1 MGCQARKLTSA
12 MDVEIRTIAED
23 EFETWMRAIESAF
36 GGHVSSEDVQN
47 ERKVIDPARCLAA
60 FDGDEIVG
68 CASSV
73 VFEMTVPGGTTPP
86 VGITGVG
93 VVRTH
98 RRRGV
103 NTALMRRQLDDI
115 RDEGFAIA
123 ALFASEGGIYGR
135 FGYGLGTF
143 EAFLDIETSR
153 SAFVPGSEGDG
164 RVRLLE
170 RDAAKEGYLSM
181 FDESRLT
188 RPGAMKMGPNW
199 FDYEFAEKHFGE
211 ERKFFFAFHETG
223 KDVDGVAVYTIKHNW
238 SGVPQ
243 NEVELYALDALNPSA
258 YAQMWRFVLDL
269 DLVSKL
275 TAWSRPADEPLL
287 HLLRE
292 PRRLNLRLRDAL
304 RLRFLDISRA
314 LSSRRYPREGRVV
327 FDVRDSFCPWNE
339 GRYALDVGAEGATCE
354 QTEDEADLLLTTNE
368 LAAAYLGGSTFSQL
382 HRAGRVSE
390 ERAGA
395 IGTAD
400 AMFTWD
406 PAPWAMLHF

>member
-1 MGCQARKLTSA
+1 

-36 GGHVSSEDVQN
+36 GGHVRPEDVQN
-47 ERKVIDPARCLAA
+47 ERKVIDPARCLAS
-60 FDGDEIVG
+60 FDGDDIVG

-73 VFEMTVPGGTTPP
+73 VFEMTVPGGTIPT

-93 VVRTH
+93 VVPTH

-115 RDEGFAIA
+115 RDGGFAIA

-135 FGYGLGTF
+135 FGYGLATLD
-143 EAFLDIETSR
+143 AFVDIETSR
-153 SAFVPGSEGDG
+153 SAFIPASEGDG
-164 RVRLLE
+164 RVRLLDRE
-170 RDAAKEGYLSM
+170 AAKERYLSM
-181 FDESRLT
+181 YDRSRLT
-188 RPGAMKMGPNW
+188 RPGAMKKSPNW
-199 FDYEFAEKHFGE
+199 FDYEFADKHFGE
-211 ERKFFFAFHETG
+211 ERKFFFALHETG
-223 KDVDGVAVYTIKHNW
+223 NDCDGIAAYTIKHEW
-238 SGVPQ
+238 DLVPK
-243 NEVELYALDALNPSA
+243 NIVELYDLDALTPSV

-269 DLVSKL
+269 DLVSKV

-292 PRRLNLRLRDAL
+292 PRRLNMRLKDGMWV
-304 RLRFLDISRA
+304 RLLDIPGA
-314 LSSRRYPREGRVV
+314 LTARRYPHDGRVV
-327 FDVRDSFCPWNE
+327 FDVRDAFCPWSE
-339 GRYALDVGAEGATCE
+339 GRYALDAGAEGATCE
-354 QTEDEADLLLTTNE
+354 QTDDEADLLLTTNE

-400 AMFTWD
+400 AMFTWN
-406 PAPWAMLHF
+406 PPPWAMLHF

>member
-1 MGCQARKLTSA
+1 
-12 MDVEIRTIAED
+12 MDVQIRPIAED

-36 GGHVSSEDVQN
+36 GGRPRPEDIEN
-47 ERKVIDPARCLAA
+47 ERKVIEPSRCLAA
-60 FDGDEIVG
+60 MDGEEIVG

-73 VFEMTVPGGTTPP
+73 EYEMTVPGGTIPT

-93 VVRTH
+93 VVPTH

-115 RDEGFAIA
+115 RDEGVAIA

-135 FGYGLGTF
+135 FGYGLATF
-143 EAFLDIETSR
+143 EAFLDVETSR

-170 RDAAKEGYLSM
+170 RDAAKEEYLSM
-181 FDESRLT
+181 FDKSRLT
-188 RPGAMKMGPNW
+188 RPGAMKMEPSW

-211 ERKFFFAFHETG
+211 ERKFFFATHETG
-223 KDVDGVAVYTIKHNW
+223 NDVDGVAVYTIKHNW
-238 SGVPQ
+238 SSVPQ
-243 NEVELYALDALNPSA
+243 NEVELYALDALNSSA
-258 YAQMWRFVLDL
+258 YAKMWRFVLDL

-304 RLRFLDISRA
+304 WLRFLDISRA
-314 LSSRRYPREGRVV
+314 LSSRRYRREGRVV
-327 FDVRDSFCPWNE
+327 FDVRDAFCPWNE
-339 GRYALDVGAEGATCE
+339 GRYALDSGAEGARCE
-354 QTEDEADLLLTTNE
+354 PTEDDADLLLTTNE
-368 LAAAYLGGSTFSQL
+368 LAAVYLGGSTFSQL
-382 HRAGRVSE
+382 HRAGRLRE

-400 AMFTWD
+400 AMFAWD
-406 PAPWAMLHF
+406 PPPWAMLHF

>member
-1 MGCQARKLTSA
+1 

-36 GGHVSSEDVQN
+36 GGHVRPEDVQN

-60 FDGDEIVG
+60 FDGDDIVG

-73 VFEMTVPGGTTPP
+73 VFEMTVPGGTIPT

-93 VVRTH
+93 VVPTH

-115 RDEGFAIA
+115 RDGGFAIA

-135 FGYGLGTF
+135 FGYGLATLD
-143 EAFLDIETSR
+143 AFVDIETSR
-153 SAFVPGSEGDG
+153 SAFIPGSEGDG
-164 RVRLLE
+164 RVRLLDRE
-170 RDAAKEGYLSM
+170 AAKERYLSM
-181 FDESRLT
+181 YDRSRLT
-188 RPGAMKMGPNW
+188 RPGAMKKSPNW
-199 FDYEFAEKHFGE
+199 FDYEFADKHFGE
-211 ERKFFFAFHETG
+211 ERKFFFALHETVN
-223 KDVDGVAVYTIKHNW
+223 DCDGIAAYTIKHEW
-238 SGVPQ
+238 DLVPK
-243 NEVELYALDALNPSA
+243 NIVELYDLDALTPSV

-269 DLVSKL
+269 DLVSKV
-275 TAWSRPADEPLL
+275 TAWNRPADEPLL

-292 PRRLNLRLRDAL
+292 PRRLNMRLKDGMWV
-304 RLRFLDISRA
+304 RLLDIPRA
-314 LSSRRYPREGRVV
+314 LTARRYPHDGRVV
-327 FDVRDSFCPWNE
+327 FDVRDAFCPWNE
-339 GRYALDVGAEGATCE
+339 ARYVLDVGAEGATCE

-368 LAAAYLGGSTFSQL
+368 LAAAYLGGASFSQL

-400 AMFTWD
+400 AMFAWD
-406 PAPWAMLHF
+406 PPPWAMLHF

>member
-1 MGCQARKLTSA
+1 V
-12 MDVEIRTIAED
+12 DVEIRTIAED

-36 GGHVSSEDVQN
+36 GGHVRPEDVQN

-60 FDGDEIVG
+60 FDGDDIVG

-73 VFEMTVPGGTTPP
+73 VFEMTVPGGTIPT

-93 VVRTH
+93 VVPTH

-103 NTALMRRQLDDI
+103 NTALMRRQLNDI
-115 RDEGFAIA
+115 RNEGFAIA

-135 FGYGLGTF
+135 FGYGLATF
-143 EAFLDIETSR
+143 EAFVDIETSR

-164 RVRLLE
+164 RVRVLE
-170 RDAAKEGYLSM
+170 RDAAKDRYLTM

-188 RPGAMKMGPNW
+188 RPGAMRMEPNW
-199 FDYEFAEKHFGE
+199 FDYEFAEKQSGE

-243 NEVELYALDALNPSA
+243 NEVELYALDALNSSA

-304 RLRFLDISRA
+304 WLRFLDISRA

-327 FDVRDSFCPWNE
+327 FDVRDAFCPWNE
-339 GRYALDVGAEGATCE
+339 GRYALDSGAEGARCE
-354 QTEDEADLLLTTNE
+354 PTEDDADLLLTTNE
-368 LAAAYLGGSTFSQL
+368 LAAVYLGGSTFSQL

-400 AMFTWD
+400 AMFTWYT
-406 PAPWAMLHF
+406 PPWAMLHF

>member
-1 MGCQARKLTSA
+1 

-36 GGHVSSEDVQN
+36 GGHVSSEDVEN
-47 ERKVIDPARCLAA
+47 ERKVIEPARCLAA
-60 FDGDEIVG
+60 FDEEDIVG

-73 VFEMTVPGGTTPP
+73 VFEMTVPGGTPP
-86 VGITGVG
+86 TVGITGVG
-93 VVRTH
+93 VVPTH

-115 RDEGFAIA
+115 RDEGCAIA

-135 FGYGLGTF
+135 FGYGLATF
-143 EAFLDIETSR
+143 DASVDIEPSR
-153 SAFVPGSEGDG
+153 SAFIPGSDGDG
-164 RVRLLE
+164 PVRLLE
-170 RDAAKEGYLSM
+170 REAAKERYLSM
-181 FDESRLT
+181 YDRSRLT
-188 RPGAMKMGPNW
+188 RPGAMKMTPSW
-199 FDYEFAEKHFGE
+199 FDYEFADKHFGE
-211 ERKFFFAFHETG
+211 ERKFFFALHETG
-223 KDVDGVAVYTIKHNW
+223 HDCDGVAVYTIKHEW
-238 SGVPQ
+238 DLVPK
-243 NEVELYALDALNPSA
+243 NIVELYELDALTPSV

-292 PRRLNLRLRDAL
+292 PRRLNMRLKDGMWV
-304 RLRFLDISRA
+304 RLLDIPRA
-314 LSSRRYPREGRVV
+314 LTARRYSSDGRVV
-327 FDVRDSFCPWNE
+327 FDVRDAFCPWNE
-339 GRYALDVGAEGATCE
+339 GRYALESGAEGATCE
-354 QTEDEADLLLTTNE
+354 QTEDDADLLLTTNE
-368 LAAAYLGGSTFSQL
+368 LAAAYLGGSTLSQL
-382 HRAGRVSE
+382 HRAGRASE

-406 PAPWAMLHF
+406 PPPWAMLHF

>member
-1 MGCQARKLTSA
+1 

-36 GGHVSSEDVQN
+36 GSHVRPEDVQN
-47 ERKVIDPARCLAA
+47 ERMVIDPARCLAA
-60 FDGDEIVG
+60 FEGDDMVG

-73 VFEMTVPGGTTPP
+73 VFEMTVPGGTIPT

-93 VVRTH
+93 VVPTH

-103 NTALMRRQLDDI
+103 NTALMRRQLDAI

-135 FGYGLGTF
+135 FGYGLATF
-143 EAFLDIETSR
+143 EAFVDIETSR

-170 RDAAKEGYLSM
+170 RDSAKDRYLSM

-188 RPGAMKMGPNW
+188 RPGAMRMEPNW
-199 FDYEFAEKHFGE
+199 FDYEFAEKQSGE
-211 ERKFFFAFHETG
+211 ELKFFFAFHETG
-223 KDVDGVAVYTIKHNW
+223 KDVDGVAVYTIKRNW

-243 NEVELYALDALNPSA
+243 NEVELYALDALNSSA

-275 TAWSRPADEPLL
+275 TAWSRPVDEPLL
-287 HLLRE
+287 HLVRE
-292 PRRLNLRLRDAL
+292 PRRLNLRLRDAMW
-304 RLRFLDISRA
+304 LRFLDIGRA

-327 FDVRDSFCPWNE
+327 FDVRDAFCPWNE
-339 GRYALDVGAEGATCE
+339 GRYALDSGAEGTTCE
-354 QTEDEADLLLTTNE
+354 QTEDDADLLLTTNE
-368 LAAAYLGGSTFSQL
+368 LAAVYLGGSTFSQL

-406 PAPWAMLHF
+406 PPPWAMLHF

>member
-1 MGCQARKLTSA
+1 
-12 MDVEIRTIAED
+12 MDVEIRPIAED

-36 GGHVSSEDVQN
+36 GGHVSPEDVQN

-60 FDGDEIVG
+60 FDGDDIVG

-73 VFEMTVPGGTTPP
+73 VFEMTVPGGTIPT

-93 VVRTH
+93 VVPTH

-115 RDEGFAIA
+115 RDGGFAIA

-135 FGYGLGTF
+135 FGYGLATLD
-143 EAFLDIETSR
+143 AFVDIETSR
-153 SAFVPGSEGDG
+153 SAFIPGSEGDG
-164 RVRLLE
+164 RVRLLDRE
-170 RDAAKEGYLSM
+170 AAKERYLSM
-181 FDESRLT
+181 YDRSRLT
-188 RPGAMKMGPNW
+188 RPGAMKKSPNW
-199 FDYEFAEKHFGE
+199 FDYEFADKHFGE
-211 ERKFFFAFHETG
+211 ERKFFFALHETG
-223 KDVDGVAVYTIKHNW
+223 NDCDGIAAYTIKHEW
-238 SGVPQ
+238 DLVPK
-243 NEVELYALDALNPSA
+243 NIVELYDLDALTPSV

-269 DLVSKL
+269 DLVSKV

-292 PRRLNLRLRDAL
+292 PRRLNMRLKDGMWV
-304 RLRFLDISRA
+304 RLLDIPRA
-314 LSSRRYPREGRVV
+314 LTARRYPHDGRVV
-327 FDVRDSFCPWNE
+327 FDVRDAFCPWNE
-339 GRYALDVGAEGATCE
+339 ARYILDVGAEGATCE

-368 LAAAYLGGSTFSQL
+368 LAAAYLGGASFSQL

-400 AMFTWD
+400 AMFAWD
-406 PAPWAMLHF
+406 PPPWAMLHF

>member
-1 MGCQARKLTSA
+1 
-12 MDVEIRTIAED
+12 MDIEIRTIAED

-36 GGHVSSEDVQN
+36 GGHVRPEDIQN

-60 FDGDEIVG
+60 MDGNDIVG

-73 VFEMTVPGGTTPP
+73 VYEMTVPGGTIPT

-93 VVRTH
+93 VVPTH

-103 NTALMRRQLDDI
+103 NTALMRRQLDDV
-115 RDEGFAIA
+115 RDQGHALA

-135 FGYGLGTF
+135 FGYGLATF
-143 EAFLDIETSR
+143 EAHVDIETSR
-153 SAFVPGSEGDG
+153 SAFVPGHDGDG

-170 RDAAKEGYLSM
+170 RDAAKERYLSI
-181 FDESRLT
+181 FNRSRLT
-188 RPGAMKMGPNW
+188 RPGAMKMEPDW
-199 FDYEFAEKHFGE
+199 FDHEFAEKHFGE
-211 ERKFFFAFHETG
+211 ERKFFFAVHETG
-223 KDVDGVAVYTIKHNW
+223 DEVDGVAVYTIKHEW
-238 SGVPQ
+238 DLVPK
-243 NEVELYALDALNPSA
+243 NVVELYHLDALTPSA

-269 DLVSKL
+269 DLVAKL

-292 PRRLNLRLRDAL
+292 PRRLNMRLRDAMWV
-304 RLRFLDISRA
+304 RLLDIPRA
-314 LSSRRYPREGRVV
+314 LTARRYSHDGHVV

-339 GRYALDVGAEGATCE
+339 GRYALNVGADGATCE

-368 LAAAYLGGSTFSQL
+368 LAAAYLGGSSFSQL

-390 ERAGA
+390 ERAGSLA
-395 IGTAD
+395 TAN
-400 AMFTWD
+400 AMFAWD

>member
-1 MGCQARKLTSA
+1 

-36 GGHVSSEDVQN
+36 GGHVSPEDVQN

-60 FDGDEIVG
+60 VDGDNIVG

-73 VFEMTVPGGTTPP
+73 VFEMTVPGGTIPTI
-86 VGITGVG
+86 GITGVG
-93 VVRTH
+93 VVPTH

-135 FGYGLGTF
+135 FGYGLATF
-143 EAFLDIETSR
+143 DAFVDIETSR

-164 RVRLLE
+164 RVRLVE
-170 RDAAKEGYLSM
+170 RDAAKDRYLSI

-188 RPGAMKMGPNW
+188 RPGAMRMEPNW

-243 NEVELYALDALNPSA
+243 NEVELYALDALNSSA

-292 PRRLNLRLRDAL
+292 PRRLNMRLKDGMWV
-304 RLRFLDISRA
+304 RLLDIPRA
-314 LSSRRYPREGRVV
+314 LTARRYPHEGRIV
-327 FDVRDSFCPWNE
+327 FDVRDAFCPWNE
-339 GRYALDVGAEGATCE
+339 GRYALDARAEGATCE
-354 QTEDEADLLLTTNE
+354 QTDDEAELLLTTNE

-400 AMFTWD
+400 AMFAWD
-406 PAPWAMLHF
+406 PPPWAMLHF

>member
-1 MGCQARKLTSA
+1 

-36 GGHVSSEDVQN
+36 GGHVRPEDVQN

-60 FDGDEIVG
+60 FDGDNIVG

-73 VFEMTVPGGTTPP
+73 VFEMTVPGGTIPT

-93 VVRTH
+93 VLPTH

-135 FGYGLGTF
+135 FGYGLATF
-143 EAFLDIETSR
+143 DAFVDIETSR

-164 RVRLLE
+164 RVRLVE
-170 RDAAKEGYLSM
+170 RDAAKDRYLSI

-188 RPGAMKMGPNW
+188 RPGAMRMEPNW

-243 NEVELYALDALNPSA
+243 NEVELYALDALNSSA

-292 PRRLNLRLRDAL
+292 PRRLNMRLKDGMWV
-304 RLRFLDISRA
+304 RLLDIPRA
-314 LSSRRYPREGRVV
+314 LTARRYPHDGRIV
-327 FDVRDSFCPWNE
+327 FGVRDVFCPWNE
-339 GRYALDVGAEGATCE
+339 GRYALDARAEGATCE
-354 QTEDEADLLLTTNE
+354 QTDDEAELLLTTNE

-400 AMFTWD
+400 AMFAWD
-406 PAPWAMLHF
+406 PPPWAMLHF

>member
-1 MGCQARKLTSA
+1 

-36 GGHVSSEDVQN
+36 GGHVSPEDVQN

-60 FDGDEIVG
+60 FDGDNIVG

-73 VFEMTVPGGTTPP
+73 VFEMTVPGGTIPT

-93 VVRTH
+93 VVPTH

-135 FGYGLGTF
+135 FGYGLATF
-143 EAFLDIETSR
+143 DAYVDIETSR

-164 RVRLLE
+164 RVRLVE
-170 RDAAKEGYLSM
+170 RDAAKDRYLSI

-188 RPGAMKMGPNW
+188 RPGAMRMEPNW

-243 NEVELYALDALNPSA
+243 NEVELYAFDALNSSA

-275 TAWSRPADEPLL
+275 TAWSRPVDEPLL

-292 PRRLNLRLRDAL
+292 PRRLNMRLKDGMWV
-304 RLRFLDISRA
+304 RLLDIPRA
-314 LSSRRYPREGRVV
+314 LTARRYPHDGRIV
-327 FDVRDSFCPWNE
+327 FDVRDAFCPWNE
-339 GRYALDVGAEGATCE
+339 GRYALDARAEGATCE
-354 QTEDEADLLLTTNE
+354 QTDDEAELLLTTNE

-400 AMFTWD
+400 AMFAWD
-406 PAPWAMLHF
+406 PPPWAMLHF

>member
-1 MGCQARKLTSA
+1 

-36 GGHVSSEDVQN
+36 GGHVSPEDVQN

-60 FDGDEIVG
+60 VDGDNIVG

-73 VFEMTVPGGTTPP
+73 VFEMTVPGGTIPT

-93 VVRTH
+93 VVPTH

-135 FGYGLGTF
+135 FGYGLATF
-143 EAFLDIETSR
+143 DAFVDIETSR

-164 RVRLLE
+164 RVRLVE
-170 RDAAKEGYLSM
+170 RDAAKDRYLSI

-188 RPGAMKMGPNW
+188 RPGAMRMEPNW

-223 KDVDGVAVYTIKHNW
+223 NDVDGVAVYTIKHNW

-243 NEVELYALDALNPSA
+243 NEVELYALDALNSSA

-292 PRRLNLRLRDAL
+292 PRRLNMRLKDGMWV
-304 RLRFLDISRA
+304 RLLDIPRA
-314 LSSRRYPREGRVV
+314 LTARRYPHEGRIV
-327 FDVRDSFCPWNE
+327 FDVRDAFCPWNE
-339 GRYALDVGAEGATCE
+339 GRYALDARAEGATCE
-354 QTEDEADLLLTTNE
+354 QTDDEAELLLTTNE

-400 AMFTWD
+400 AMFGWD
-406 PAPWAMLHF
+406 PPPWAMLHF

>member
-1 MGCQARKLTSA
+1 

-36 GGHVSSEDVQN
+36 GGHVRPEDVQN

-60 FDGDEIVG
+60 FDGDDIVG

-73 VFEMTVPGGTTPP
+73 VFEMTVPGGTIPT

-93 VVRTH
+93 VVPTH

-115 RDEGFAIA
+115 RDGGFAIA

-135 FGYGLGTF
+135 FGYGLATLD
-143 EAFLDIETSR
+143 AFVDIETSR
-153 SAFVPGSEGDG
+153 SAFIPGSEGDG
-164 RVRLLE
+164 RVRLLDRE
-170 RDAAKEGYLSM
+170 AAKERYLSM
-181 FDESRLT
+181 YDRSRLT
-188 RPGAMKMGPNW
+188 RPGAMKKSPNW
-199 FDYEFAEKHFGE
+199 FDYEFADKHFGE
-211 ERKFFFAFHETG
+211 ERKFFFALHETVN
-223 KDVDGVAVYTIKHNW
+223 DCDGIAAYTIKHEW
-238 SGVPQ
+238 DLVPK
-243 NEVELYALDALNPSA
+243 NIVELYDLDALTPSV

-269 DLVSKL
+269 DLVSKV
-275 TAWSRPADEPLL
+275 TAWNRPADEPLL

-292 PRRLNLRLRDAL
+292 PRRLNMRLKDGMWV
-304 RLRFLDISRA
+304 RLLDIPRA
-314 LSSRRYPREGRVV
+314 LTARRYPHDGRVV
-327 FDVRDSFCPWNE
+327 FDVRDAFCPWNE
-339 GRYALDVGAEGATCE
+339 ARYILDVGAEGATCE

-368 LAAAYLGGSTFSQL
+368 LAAAYLGGASFSQL

-400 AMFTWD
+400 AMFAWD
-406 PAPWAMLHF
+406 PPPWAMLHF

>member
-1 MGCQARKLTSA
+1 

-47 ERKVIDPARCLAA
+47 ERKVIEPARCLAA
-60 FDGDEIVG
+60 FEGDEIVG

-73 VFEMTVPGGTTPP
+73 VFEMTVPGGTIPT

-93 VVRTH
+93 VVPTH

-135 FGYGLGTF
+135 FGYGLATF
-143 EAFLDIETSR
+143 DTSVDIETAR

-164 RVRLLE
+164 RVRLVE
-170 RDAAKEGYLSM
+170 RDAAKDRYLSI
-181 FDESRLT
+181 FDQSRLT
-188 RPGAMKMGPNW
+188 RPGAMRMEPNW

-223 KDVDGVAVYTIKHNW
+223 KDVDGLAVYTIKHNW

-243 NEVELYALDALNPSA
+243 NEVELYALDALNSSA

-292 PRRLNLRLRDAL
+292 PRRLNMRLKDGMWV
-304 RLRFLDISRA
+304 RLLDIPRA
-314 LSSRRYPREGRVV
+314 LTARRYPHDGRIV
-327 FDVRDSFCPWNE
+327 FDVSDAFCAWNE
-339 GRYALDVGAEGATCE
+339 GRYALDAGGEGATCE
-354 QTEDEADLLLTTNE
+354 QTDDEADLLLTTNE

-382 HRAGRVSE
+382 RRAGRVSE

-400 AMFTWD
+400 AMFAWD
-406 PAPWAMLHF
+406 PPPWAMLHF

>member
-1 MGCQARKLTSA
+1 

-36 GGHVSSEDVQN
+36 GGHVSPEDVQN

-60 FDGDEIVG
+60 CDGDNIVG

-73 VFEMTVPGGTTPP
+73 VFEMTVPGGTIPT

-93 VVRTH
+93 VVPTH

-135 FGYGLGTF
+135 FGYGLATF
-143 EAFLDIETSR
+143 DAYVDIETSR

-164 RVRLLE
+164 RIRLVE
-170 RDAAKEGYLSM
+170 RDAAKDRYLSI

-188 RPGAMKMGPNW
+188 RPGAMRMEPNW

-243 NEVELYALDALNPSA
+243 NEVELYAFDALNSSA

-275 TAWSRPADEPLL
+275 TAWSRPVDEPLL

-292 PRRLNLRLRDAL
+292 PRRLNMRLKDGMWV
-304 RLRFLDISRA
+304 RLLDIPRA
-314 LSSRRYPREGRVV
+314 LTARRYPHDGRIV
-327 FDVRDSFCPWNE
+327 FDVRDAFCPWNE
-339 GRYALDVGAEGATCE
+339 GRYALDARAEGATCE
-354 QTEDEADLLLTTNE
+354 QTDDEAELLLTTNE

-400 AMFTWD
+400 AMFGWD
-406 PAPWAMLHF
+406 PPPWAMLHF

>member
-1 MGCQARKLTSA
+1 

-36 GGHVSSEDVQN
+36 GGHVRPEDVQN

-60 FDGDEIVG
+60 FDGDDIVG

-73 VFEMTVPGGTTPP
+73 VFEMTVPGGTIPT

-93 VVRTH
+93 VVPTH

-115 RDEGFAIA
+115 RDGGFAIA

-135 FGYGLGTF
+135 FGYGLATLD
-143 EAFLDIETSR
+143 AFVDIETSR
-153 SAFVPGSEGDG
+153 SAFIPASEGDG
-164 RVRLLE
+164 RVRLLDRE
-170 RDAAKEGYLSM
+170 AAKERYLSM
-181 FDESRLT
+181 YDRSRLT
-188 RPGAMKMGPNW
+188 RPGAMKKSPNW

-211 ERKFFFAFHETG
+211 ERKFFFALHETG
-223 KDVDGVAVYTIKHNW
+223 NDCDGIAAYTIKHEW
-238 SGVPQ
+238 DLVPK
-243 NEVELYALDALNPSA
+243 NIVELYDLDALTPSV

-269 DLVSKL
+269 DLVSKV

-292 PRRLNLRLRDAL
+292 PRRLNMRLKDGMWV
-304 RLRFLDISRA
+304 RLLDIPGA
-314 LSSRRYPREGRVV
+314 LTARRYPHDGRVV
-327 FDVRDSFCPWNE
+327 FDVRDAFCPWNE
-339 GRYALDVGAEGATCE
+339 ARYILDVGAEGATCE
-354 QTEDEADLLLTTNE
+354 KTGDEADLLLTTNE
-368 LAAAYLGGSTFSQL
+368 LAAAYLGGASFSQL

-400 AMFTWD
+400 AMFAWD
-406 PAPWAMLHF
+406 PPPWAMLHF

>member
-1 MGCQARKLTSA
+1 
-12 MDVEIRTIAED
+12 MDVEIRPIAED

-36 GGHVSSEDVQN
+36 GGHVSPEDVQN

-60 FDGDEIVG
+60 FDGDDIVG

-73 VFEMTVPGGTTPP
+73 VFEMTVPGGTIPT

-93 VVRTH
+93 VVPTH

-135 FGYGLGTF
+135 FGYGVATF
-143 EAFLDIETSR
+143 EAFVDIETSR
-153 SAFVPGSEGDG
+153 SAFIPGSEGDG
-164 RVRLLE
+164 RVRLLDRE
-170 RDAAKEGYLSM
+170 AAKERYLSM
-181 FDESRLT
+181 YDRSRLT
-188 RPGAMKMGPNW
+188 RPGAMKKSPNW
-199 FDYEFAEKHFGE
+199 FDYEFADKHFGE
-211 ERKFFFAFHETG
+211 ERKFFFALHETG
-223 KDVDGVAVYTIKHNW
+223 NDCDGIAAYTIKHEW
-238 SGVPQ
+238 DLVPK
-243 NEVELYALDALNPSA
+243 NIVELYDLDALTPSV

-269 DLVSKL
+269 DLVSKV

-292 PRRLNLRLRDAL
+292 PRRLNMRLKDGMWV
-304 RLRFLDISRA
+304 RLLDIPRA
-314 LSSRRYPREGRVV
+314 LTARRYPHDGRVV
-327 FDVRDSFCPWNE
+327 FDVRDAFCPWNE
-339 GRYALDVGAEGATCE
+339 ARYILDVGAEGATCE

-368 LAAAYLGGSTFSQL
+368 LAAAYLGGASFSQL

-400 AMFTWD
+400 AMFAWD
-406 PAPWAMLHF
+406 PPPWAMLHF

>member
-1 MGCQARKLTSA
+1 

-36 GGHVSSEDVQN
+36 GGHVSPEDVQN

-60 FDGDEIVG
+60 LDGDDIVG

-73 VFEMTVPGGTTPP
+73 VFEMTVPGGTIPT

-93 VVRTH
+93 VVPTH

-135 FGYGLGTF
+135 FGYGLATF
-143 EAFLDIETSR
+143 DGFVDIETSR
-153 SAFVPGSEGDG
+153 SAFVPGSEDDG
-164 RVRLLE
+164 RVLMVE
-170 RDAAKEGYLSM
+170 RDAAKDRYLSI

-188 RPGAMKMGPNW
+188 RPGAMRMEPNW

-243 NEVELYALDALNPSA
+243 NEVELYALDALNSLA

-275 TAWSRPADEPLL
+275 TAWSRPPDEPLL

-292 PRRLNLRLRDAL
+292 PRRLNMRLKDGMWV
-304 RLRFLDISRA
+304 RLLDIPRA
-314 LSSRRYPREGRVV
+314 LTARRYPHDGRIV
-327 FDVRDSFCPWNE
+327 FDVRDAFCPWNE
-339 GRYALDVGAEGATCE
+339 GRYALDAGAEGATCE
-354 QTEDEADLLLTTNE
+354 QTDDEAELLLTTNE

-400 AMFTWD
+400 AMFASD
-406 PAPWAMLHF
+406 PPPWAMLHF

>member
-1 MGCQARKLTSA
+1 

-23 EFETWMRAIESAF
+23 EFETWMRAIETAF
-36 GGHVSSEDVQN
+36 GGHVSPEDVQN

-60 FDGDEIVG
+60 FDGDDIVG

-73 VFEMTVPGGTTPP
+73 VFEMTVPGGTIPT

-93 VVRTH
+93 VVPTH

-103 NTALMRRQLDDI
+103 NMALMRRQLDDI
-115 RDEGFAIA
+115 RDEGVAIA

-135 FGYGLGTF
+135 FGYGLATF
-143 EAFLDIETSR
+143 EASVDIETAR
-153 SAFVPGSEGDG
+153 SAFVPGSERGG

-170 RDAAKEGYLSM
+170 RDAAKDRYLSV
-181 FDESRLT
+181 FDESRLM
-188 RPGAMKMGPNW
+188 RPGAMRMEPNW

-243 NEVELYALDALNPSA
+243 NEVELYALDALNSSA

-292 PRRLNLRLRDAL
+292 PRRLNMRLKDGMWV
-304 RLRFLDISRA
+304 RLLDIPRA
-314 LSSRRYPREGRVV
+314 LTARRYPHEGRVV
-327 FDVRDSFCPWNE
+327 FDVRDAFCPWNE
-339 GRYALDVGAEGATCE
+339 GRYALAARAEGATCE
-354 QTEDEADLLLTTNE
+354 QTRDEADLLLTTNE
-368 LAAAYLGGSTFSQL
+368 LAAVYLGGSTFSQL

-406 PAPWAMLHF
+406 PPPWGMLHF

>member
-1 MGCQARKLTSA
+1 

-36 GGHVSSEDVQN
+36 GGHVSPEDVQN

-60 FDGDEIVG
+60 FDGDDIVG

-73 VFEMTVPGGTTPP
+73 VFEMTVPGGTIPT

-93 VVRTH
+93 VVPTH

-135 FGYGLGTF
+135 FGYGLATF
-143 EAFLDIETSR
+143 DAFVDIETSR
-153 SAFVPGSEGDG
+153 SAFVSGSEGDG
-164 RVRLLE
+164 RVRLVE
-170 RDAAKEGYLSM
+170 RDAAKDRYLSI

-188 RPGAMKMGPNW
+188 RPGAMRMEPNW

-211 ERKFFFAFHETG
+211 ERKFFFVIHETG
-223 KDVDGVAVYTIKHNW
+223 IDVDGVAVYTIKHNW

-243 NEVELYALDALNPSA
+243 NEVELYALDALNSSA

-275 TAWSRPADEPLL
+275 TAWGRPPDEPLL

-292 PRRLNLRLRDAL
+292 PRRLNMRLKDGMWV
-304 RLRFLDISRA
+304 RLLDIPRA
-314 LSSRRYPREGRVV
+314 LTARRYPHDGRVV
-327 FDVRDSFCPWNE
+327 FDVRDAFCPWNE
-339 GRYALDVGAEGATCE
+339 GRYALAAGAEGATCD
-354 QTEDEADLLLTTNE
+354 QTDDEADLLLTTNE
-368 LAAAYLGGSTFSQL
+368 LGAVYLGGSTFSQL

-406 PAPWAMLHF
+406 PPPWAMLHF

>member
-1 MGCQARKLTSA
+1 

-36 GGHVSSEDVQN
+36 GGHISPEDVQN

-60 FDGDEIVG
+60 FDGDDIVG
-68 CASSV
+68 GASSV
-73 VFEMTVPGGTTPP
+73 VFEMTVPGGTIPT

-93 VVRTH
+93 VVPTH

-135 FGYGLGTF
+135 FGYGLATF
-143 EAFLDIETSR
+143 EAFVDIETSR
-153 SAFVPGSEGDG
+153 SAFVPGSDGDG
-164 RVRLLE
+164 RVRMLE
-170 RDAAKEGYLSM
+170 RDAAKDRYLSM
-181 FDESRLT
+181 FGESRLT
-188 RPGAMKMGPNW
+188 RPGAMKMEPNW

-211 ERKFFFAFHETG
+211 ERKFFFATHETG
-223 KDVDGVAVYTIKHNW
+223 NDVDGVAVYTIKHNW

-243 NEVELYALDALNPSA
+243 NEVELYALDALNSSA
-258 YAQMWRFVLDL
+258 YVQMWRLLLEL
-269 DLVSKL
+269 DLVSKA

-292 PRRLNLRLRDAL
+292 PRRLNMRLKDGMWV
-304 RLRFLDISRA
+304 RLLDIPRA
-314 LSSRRYPREGRVV
+314 LTARRYQHDGRIV
-327 FDVRDSFCPWNE
+327 FDVRDAFCPWNE
-339 GRYALDVGAEGATCE
+339 GRYALDAGAEGATCV
-354 QTEDEADLLLTTNE
+354 QTDEEADLLLTTNE
-368 LAAAYLGGSTFSQL
+368 LAAVYLGGSTFSQL

-406 PAPWAMLHF
+406 PPPWAMLHF

>member
-1 MGCQARKLTSA
+1 

-36 GGHVSSEDVQN
+36 GSHVRPEDVQN

-60 FDGDEIVG
+60 MDGNDIVG

-73 VFEMTVPGGTTPP
+73 VFEMTVPGGTIPT

-93 VVRTH
+93 VVPTH

-135 FGYGLGTF
+135 FGYGVATF
-143 EAFLDIETSR
+143 EAHVDVETAR
-153 SAFVPGSEGDG
+153 SAFIPGHDGDG

-170 RDAAKEGYLSM
+170 RDSVKELFLSI
-181 FDESRLT
+181 FNRARLT
-188 RPGAMKMGPNW
+188 RPGAMKMEPHW
-199 FDYEFAEKHFGE
+199 FDAEFAEKHFGE
-211 ERKFFFAFHETG
+211 ERKFFFAVHETG
-223 KDVDGVAVYTIKHNW
+223 DAVDGVAVYTIKHEW
-238 SGVPQ
+238 DLVPK
-243 NEVELYALDALNPSA
+243 NVVELYNLDALTPSA
-258 YAQMWRFVLDL
+258 YASMWRFVLDL
-269 DLVSKL
+269 DLVTKL

-292 PRRLNLRLRDAL
+292 PRRLNMRLRDGMWV
-304 RLRFLDISRA
+304 RLLDIPRA
-314 LSSRRYPREGRVV
+314 LTARRYPHDGRVV
-327 FDVRDSFCPWNE
+327 FDVRDSFCPWND
-339 GRYALDVGAEGATCE
+339 GRYALEAGVDSATCE
-354 QTEDEADLLLTTNE
+354 QTDDEADLLLTTNE

-395 IGTAD
+395 LATAD
-400 AMFTWD
+400 AMFAWD
-406 PAPWAMLHF
+406 PPPWAMLHF

>member
-1 MGCQARKLTSA
+1 
-12 MDVEIRTIAED
+12 MDVEIRPIAED

-36 GGHVSSEDVQN
+36 GGHVRPEDVQN

-60 FDGDEIVG
+60 FDGDDIVG

-73 VFEMTVPGGTTPP
+73 VFEMTVPGGTIPT

-93 VVRTH
+93 VVPTH

-115 RDEGFAIA
+115 RDEGYAIA

-135 FGYGLGTF
+135 FGYGLATLD
-143 EAFLDIETSR
+143 AFVDIETSR
-153 SAFVPGSEGDG
+153 SAFIPGSEGDG
-164 RVRLLE
+164 RVRLLDRE
-170 RDAAKEGYLSM
+170 AAKERYLSM
-181 FDESRLT
+181 YDRSRLT
-188 RPGAMKMGPNW
+188 RPGAMKKSPNW
-199 FDYEFAEKHFGE
+199 FDYEFADKHFGE
-211 ERKFFFAFHETG
+211 ERKFFFALHETG
-223 KDVDGVAVYTIKHNW
+223 NDCDGIAAYTIKHEW
-238 SGVPQ
+238 DLVPK
-243 NEVELYALDALNPSA
+243 NIVELYDLDALTPSV

-269 DLVSKL
+269 DLVSKV

-292 PRRLNLRLRDAL
+292 PRRLNMRLKDGMWV
-304 RLRFLDISRA
+304 RLLDIPRA
-314 LSSRRYPREGRVV
+314 LTARRYPHDGRVV
-327 FDVRDSFCPWNE
+327 FDVRDAFCPWNE
-339 GRYALDVGAEGATCE
+339 ARYILDVGAEGATCE

-368 LAAAYLGGSTFSQL
+368 LAAAYLGGASFSQL

-400 AMFTWD
+400 AMFAWD
-406 PAPWAMLHF
+406 PPPWAMLHF

>member
-1 MGCQARKLTSA
+1 

-23 EFETWMRAIESAF
+23 EFESWMRAIESAF
-36 GGHVSSEDVQN
+36 GGHVSPEDVQN

-60 FDGDEIVG
+60 MDGNDIVG

-73 VFEMTVPGGTTPP
+73 VFEMTVPGGTIPT

-93 VVRTH
+93 VVPTH

-115 RDEGFAIA
+115 RDEGCAIA

-135 FGYGLGTF
+135 FGYGVATF
-143 EAFLDIETSR
+143 EAHVDVETAR
-153 SAFVPGSEGDG
+153 SAFIPGHDGDA

-170 RDAAKEGYLSM
+170 RDAAKERFLSI
-181 FDESRLT
+181 FNRARLT
-188 RPGAMKMGPNW
+188 RPGAMKMEPHW
-199 FDYEFAEKHFGE
+199 FDHEFAEKHFGE
-211 ERKFFFAFHETG
+211 ERKFFFAVHETG
-223 KDVDGVAVYTIKHNW
+223 DAVDGVAVYTIKHEW
-238 SGVPQ
+238 DLVPK
-243 NEVELYALDALNPSA
+243 NVVELYDLDALTPSA
-258 YAQMWRFVLDL
+258 SASMWRFVLDL
-269 DLVSKL
+269 DLVTKL

-292 PRRLNLRLRDAL
+292 PRRLNMRLRDGMYV
-304 RLRFLDISRA
+304 RLLDVPRA
-314 LSSRRYPREGRVV
+314 LTARRYPHDGRVV
-327 FDVRDSFCPWNE
+327 FDVRDAFCPWNE
-339 GRYALDVGAEGATCE
+339 GRYALTSGGNGATCE
-354 QTEDEADLLLTTNE
+354 QTDDEAHLLLTTNE

-395 IGTAD
+395 LATAD
-400 AMFTWD
+400 AMFAWD
-406 PAPWAMLHF
+406 PPPWAMLHF

>member
-1 MGCQARKLTSA
+1 V
-12 MDVEIRTIAED
+12 DVEVRTIAED

-36 GGHVSSEDVQN
+36 GGHVSPEDVQN

-60 FDGDEIVG
+60 FDGDDIVG

-73 VFEMTVPGGTTPP
+73 VFEMTVPGGTIPT

-93 VVRTH
+93 VVPTH

-115 RDEGFAIA
+115 RDGGLAIA

-135 FGYGLGTF
+135 FGYGLATLD
-143 EAFLDIETSR
+143 AFVDIETSR
-153 SAFVPGSEGDG
+153 SAFIPGSEGDG
-164 RVRLLE
+164 RVRLLDRE
-170 RDAAKEGYLSM
+170 AAKERYLSM
-181 FDESRLT
+181 YDRSRLT
-188 RPGAMKMGPNW
+188 RPGAMKKSPNW
-199 FDYEFAEKHFGE
+199 FDYEFADKHFGE
-211 ERKFFFAFHETG
+211 ERKFFFALHETG
-223 KDVDGVAVYTIKHNW
+223 NDCDGIAAYTIKHEW
-238 SGVPQ
+238 DLVPK
-243 NEVELYALDALNPSA
+243 NIVELYDLDALTPSV

-269 DLVSKL
+269 DLVSKV

-292 PRRLNLRLRDAL
+292 PRRLNMRLKDGMWV
-304 RLRFLDISRA
+304 RLLDIPRA
-314 LSSRRYPREGRVV
+314 LTARRYPHDGRVV
-327 FDVRDSFCPWNE
+327 FDVRDAFCPWNE
-339 GRYALDVGAEGATCE
+339 ARYILDVGAEGATCE

-368 LAAAYLGGSTFSQL
+368 LAAAYLGGASFSQL

-406 PAPWAMLHF
+406 PPPWAMLHF

>member
-1 MGCQARKLTSA
+1 
-12 MDVEIRTIAED
+12 MDVEIRPIAED

-36 GGHVSSEDVQN
+36 GGHVSPEDVQN

-60 FDGDEIVG
+60 FDGDDIVG

-73 VFEMTVPGGTTPP
+73 VFEMTVPGGTIPT

-93 VVRTH
+93 VVPTH

-135 FGYGLGTF
+135 FGYGLATLD
-143 EAFLDIETSR
+143 AFVDIETSR
-153 SAFVPGSEGDG
+153 SAFIPGSEGDG
-164 RVRLLE
+164 RVRLLDRE
-170 RDAAKEGYLSM
+170 AAKERYLSM
-181 FDESRLT
+181 YDRSRLT
-188 RPGAMKMGPNW
+188 RPGAMKKSPNW
-199 FDYEFAEKHFGE
+199 FDYEFADKHFGE
-211 ERKFFFAFHETG
+211 ERKFFFALHETG
-223 KDVDGVAVYTIKHNW
+223 NDCDGIAAYTIKHEW
-238 SGVPQ
+238 DLVPK
-243 NEVELYALDALNPSA
+243 NIVELYDLDALTPSV

-269 DLVSKL
+269 DLVSKV

-292 PRRLNLRLRDAL
+292 PRRLNMRLKDGMWV
-304 RLRFLDISRA
+304 RLLDIPRA
-314 LSSRRYPREGRVV
+314 LTARRYPHDGRVV
-327 FDVRDSFCPWNE
+327 FDVRDAFCPWNE
-339 GRYALDVGAEGATCE
+339 ARYILDVGAEGATCE

-368 LAAAYLGGSTFSQL
+368 LAAAYLGGASFSQL

-406 PAPWAMLHF
+406 PPPWAMLHF

>member
-1 MGCQARKLTSA
+1 MGCPVRKLTSA

-36 GGHVSSEDVQN
+36 GGHVSPEDVQN
-47 ERKVIDPARCLAA
+47 ERQVIDPARCLAA
-60 FDGDEIVG
+60 FDGDDIVG

-73 VFEMTVPGGTTPP
+73 VFEMTVPGGTIPT

-93 VVRTH
+93 VVPTH

-135 FGYGLGTF
+135 FGYGLATF
-143 EAFLDIETSR
+143 DASVDIEASR

-164 RVRLLE
+164 GVRLLE
-170 RDAAKEGYLSM
+170 RDAAKDRYLSM

-188 RPGAMKMGPNW
+188 RPGAMKMSPNW
-199 FDYEFAEKHFGE
+199 FDHEFADKHSGE

-243 NEVELYALDALNPSA
+243 NEVELYALDALNSSA
-258 YAQMWRFVLDL
+258 YAQMWRFVLDFDFL
-269 DLVSKL
+269 SKL
-275 TAWSRPADEPLL
+275 TAWRRPADEPLL

-304 RLRFLDISRA
+304 RLRILDIPRA
-314 LSSRRYPREGRVV
+314 LTARRY
-327 FDVRDSFCPWNE
+327 
-339 GRYALDVGAEGATCE
+339 
-354 QTEDEADLLLTTNE
+354 
-368 LAAAYLGGSTFSQL
+368 
-382 HRAGRVSE
+382 
-390 ERAGA
+390 
-395 IGTAD
+395 
-400 AMFTWD
+400 
-406 PAPWAMLHF
+406 

>member
-1 MGCQARKLTSA
+1 

-36 GGHVSSEDVQN
+36 GGHVSPEDVQN

-60 FDGDEIVG
+60 VDGDNIVG

-73 VFEMTVPGGTTPP
+73 VFEMTVPGGTIPT

-93 VVRTH
+93 VVPTH

-115 RDEGFAIA
+115 RDEGLAIA

-135 FGYGLGTF
+135 FGYGLATF
-143 EAFLDIETSR
+143 DAFVDIETSR

-164 RVRLLE
+164 RVRLVE
-170 RDAAKEGYLSM
+170 RDAAKDRYLSI

-188 RPGAMKMGPNW
+188 RPGAMRMEPNW

-223 KDVDGVAVYTIKHNW
+223 NDVDGVAVYTIKHNW

-243 NEVELYALDALNPSA
+243 NEVELYALDALNSSA

-292 PRRLNLRLRDAL
+292 PRRLNMRLKDGMWV
-304 RLRFLDISRA
+304 RLLDIPRA
-314 LSSRRYPREGRVV
+314 LTARRYPHDGRIV
-327 FDVRDSFCPWNE
+327 FDVRDAFCPWNE
-339 GRYALDVGAEGATCE
+339 GRYALDARAEGATCE
-354 QTEDEADLLLTTNE
+354 QTDDEAELLLTTNE

-395 IGTAD
+395 IGMAD
-400 AMFTWD
+400 AMFGWD
-406 PAPWAMLHF
+406 PPPWAMLHF

>member
-1 MGCQARKLTSA
+1 
-12 MDVEIRTIAED
+12 MDVEIRTIAEE

-47 ERKVIDPARCLAA
+47 ERRVIDPARCLAA
-60 FDGDEIVG
+60 FDGDEIAG

-73 VFEMTVPGGTTPP
+73 VFEMTVPGGTIPT

-93 VVRTH
+93 VVPTH

-115 RDEGFAIA
+115 RDEGFTIA

-135 FGYGLGTF
+135 FGYGLATF
-143 EAFLDIETSR
+143 DASVDIETAR

-170 RDAAKEGYLSM
+170 RDAAKDRYLSM

-188 RPGAMKMGPNW
+188 RPGAMRMEPNW

-211 ERKFFFAFHETG
+211 ERKFFFVIHETG
-223 KDVDGVAVYTIKHNW
+223 IDVDGVAVYTIKHNW

-243 NEVELYALDALNPSA
+243 NEVELYALDALNSSA

-275 TAWSRPADEPLL
+275 TAWGRPPDEPLL

-292 PRRLNLRLRDAL
+292 PRRLNMRLKDGMWV
-304 RLRFLDISRA
+304 RLLDIPRA
-314 LSSRRYPREGRVV
+314 LTARRYPHDGRVV
-327 FDVRDSFCPWNE
+327 FDVRDAFCPWNE
-339 GRYALDVGAEGATCE
+339 GRYALAAGAEGATCD
-354 QTEDEADLLLTTNE
+354 QTDDEADLLLTTNE
-368 LAAAYLGGSTFSQL
+368 LGAVYLGGSTFSQL

-406 PAPWAMLHF
+406 PPPWAMLHF

>member
-1 MGCQARKLTSA
+1 

-36 GGHVSSEDVQN
+36 GGHVSPEDVQN

-60 FDGDEIVG
+60 IDGVNIVG

-73 VFEMTVPGGTTPP
+73 VFEMTVPGGTIPT

-93 VVRTH
+93 VVPTH

-135 FGYGLGTF
+135 FGYGLATF
-143 EAFLDIETSR
+143 DAFVDIETSR

-164 RVRLLE
+164 RVRLVE
-170 RDAAKEGYLSM
+170 RDAAKDRYLSI

-188 RPGAMKMGPNW
+188 RPGAMRMEPNW

-243 NEVELYALDALNPSA
+243 NEVELYALDALNSSA

-292 PRRLNLRLRDAL
+292 PRRLNMRLKDGMWV
-304 RLRFLDISRA
+304 RLLDIPRA
-314 LSSRRYPREGRVV
+314 LTARRYPHDGRIV
-327 FDVRDSFCPWNE
+327 FDVRDAFCPWNE
-339 GRYALDVGAEGATCE
+339 GRYALDARAKGATCE
-354 QTEDEADLLLTTNE
+354 QTDDEAELLLTTNE

-400 AMFTWD
+400 AMFAWD
-406 PAPWAMLHF
+406 PPPWAMLHF

>member
-1 MGCQARKLTSA
+1 

-36 GGHVSSEDVQN
+36 GGHVRPEDVQN

-60 FDGDEIVG
+60 FDRDDIVG

-73 VFEMTVPGGTTPP
+73 VFEMTVPGGTIPT

-93 VVRTH
+93 VVPTH

-103 NTALMRRQLDDI
+103 NTALMHRQLDDI

-135 FGYGLGTF
+135 FGYGLATF
-143 EAFLDIETSR
+143 EAFVDIDTSR

-170 RDAAKEGYLSM
+170 RDAAKDRYLSV

-188 RPGAMKMGPNW
+188 RPGAMRMEPNW
-199 FDYEFAEKHFGE
+199 FDYEFAEKQSGE

-243 NEVELYALDALNPSA
+243 NEVELYALDALNSSA

-304 RLRFLDISRA
+304 WLRFLDISRA

-327 FDVRDSFCPWNE
+327 FDVRDAFCPWNE
-339 GRYALDVGAEGATCE
+339 GRYALDSGAEGARCE
-354 QTEDEADLLLTTNE
+354 PTEDDADLLLTTNE
-368 LAAAYLGGSTFSQL
+368 LAAVYLGGTTFSQL

-400 AMFTWD
+400 AMFTWYT
-406 PAPWAMLHF
+406 PPWAMLHF

>member
-1 MGCQARKLTSA
+1 

-23 EFETWMRAIESAF
+23 EFESWMRAIESAF
-36 GGHVSSEDVQN
+36 GGHVSPEDVQN

-60 FDGDEIVG
+60 MDGNDIVG

-73 VFEMTVPGGTTPP
+73 VFEMTVPGGTIPT

-93 VVRTH
+93 VVPTH

-115 RDEGFAIA
+115 RDEGCAIA

-135 FGYGLGTF
+135 FGYGVATF
-143 EAFLDIETSR
+143 EAHVDVETAR
-153 SAFVPGSEGDG
+153 SAFIPGHDGDG

-170 RDAAKEGYLSM
+170 RDAAKERFLSI
-181 FDESRLT
+181 FNRARLT
-188 RPGAMKMGPNW
+188 RPGAMKMEPHW
-199 FDYEFAEKHFGE
+199 FDHEFAEKHFGE
-211 ERKFFFAFHETG
+211 ERKFFFAVHETG
-223 KDVDGVAVYTIKHNW
+223 DAVDGVAVYTIKHEW
-238 SGVPQ
+238 DLVPK
-243 NEVELYALDALNPSA
+243 NVVELYDLDALTPSA
-258 YAQMWRFVLDL
+258 SASMWRFVLDL
-269 DLVSKL
+269 DLVTKL

-292 PRRLNLRLRDAL
+292 PRRLNLRLRDGMYV
-304 RLRFLDISRA
+304 RLLDVPRA
-314 LSSRRYPREGRVV
+314 LTARRYPHDGRVV
-327 FDVRDSFCPWNE
+327 FDVRDAFCPWNE
-339 GRYALDVGAEGATCE
+339 GRYALTSGGNGATCE
-354 QTEDEADLLLTTNE
+354 QTDDEAHLLLTTNE

-395 IGTAD
+395 LATAD
-400 AMFTWD
+400 AMFAWD
-406 PAPWAMLHF
+406 PPPWAMLHF